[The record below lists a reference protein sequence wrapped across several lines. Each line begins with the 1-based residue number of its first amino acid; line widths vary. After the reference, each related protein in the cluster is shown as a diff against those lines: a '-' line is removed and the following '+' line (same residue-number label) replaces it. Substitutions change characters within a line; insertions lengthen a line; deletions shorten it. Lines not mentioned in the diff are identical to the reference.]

1 MGDPLYDQVLTDSL
15 ATVCVYAP
23 SGTHEDL
30 LPYLVRRLLENGANT
45 SFVNKLLDPAM
56 PVEDLIAD
64 PVLDAQRHK
73 LKRHPHIALPADLY
87 GGSRRNS
94 SGLDLSD
101 ADTLSALLAD
111 MKKAESQKWEAAPLI
126 GGKPLKKGNSRSVT
140 VPADKTRVVGQVW
153 DADESLI
160 PQAFEEAKKGFEV
173 WSGASAETRASALE
187 KFGDLM
193 EKHRTEL
200 MHLIVRE
207 GGKTLDD
214 ALSEVR
220 EAVDYCR
227 YYAMRG
233 RGDFDALKLPGPTG
247 ESNTLYMGGRGVF
260 VCISPWNFP
269 LAIFTGQIT
278 AALMAGN
285 AVIAKPATPTPLIAM
300 RAVQLMI
307 EAGVP
312 AQAITLMPCS
322 GRVGGLMTA
331 HAECAGVAFTGSMDV
346 GWQINRTL
354 AARNVAIVPLIAET
368 GGQNA
373 MIVDSSAL
381 AEQVVDD
388 VIMSAFG
395 SAGQRCSALRVL
407 YLQED
412 VADKMINMLKGAMA
426 QRRLG
431 DGANISSDTSAVIDQ
446 KSREEFDKHR
456 DWLEKN
462 AKFIAA
468 VPLSDELKGK
478 GSFFAPIA
486 YEINAI
492 KQIEREIFGP
502 VLHVIRFKGDELD
515 RVIDDI
521 NATGFGLTFGVHS
534 RISSVMKHITSRIRA
549 GNCYINRTMI
559 GAVVGVQPFG
569 GQGLSGTG
577 PKAGG
582 PHYLPRFAIEKV
594 ISADTTRQGGN
605 ATLLSLKE

>member
-1 MGDPLYDQVLTDSL
+1 VLTDNL
-15 ATVCVYAP
+15 APVCVYAP

-45 SFVNKLLDPAM
+45 SFVNKLLDPAT

-64 PVLDAQRHK
+64 PVIDAQRHK

-87 GGSRRNS
+87 GASRRNS
-94 SGLDLSD
+94 EGLDLSD
-101 ADTLSALLAD
+101 GDTIAALLAD
-111 MKKAESQKWEAAPLI
+111 MKKAEGRQWDAAPLI
-126 GGKPLKKGNSRSVT
+126 GGKVYKKSTSRAVAA
-140 VPADKTRVVGQVW
+140 PADKTRIVGQVW
-153 DADESLI
+153 EADESLI
-160 PQAFEEAKKGFEV
+160 PQAFAEAKQGFEV
-173 WSGASAETRASALE
+173 WSALSAETRAAALE
-187 KFGDLM
+187 KLADLM
-193 EKHRTEL
+193 EKNRAEL

-207 GGKTLDD
+207 GGKTIDD

-227 YYAMRG
+227 YYALRG
-233 RGDFDALKLPGPTG
+233 RGDFDAAGLKLPGPTG
-247 ESNTLYMGGRGVF
+247 ESNTLYLGGRGVF
-260 VCISPWNFP
+260 VCISLWNFP

-312 AQAITLMPCS
+312 AQAVTLMPCG
-322 GRVGGLMTA
+322 GRIGGLMTA
-331 HAECAGVAFTGSMDV
+331 HPECAGVAFTGSTDV

-407 YLQED
+407 YLQEE
-412 VADKMINMLKGAMA
+412 VADKMIAMLKGAMA

-431 DGANISSDTSAVIDQ
+431 DGANITSDTGPVIDE
-446 KSREEFDKHR
+446 KSRGEFDKHR

-462 AKFIAA
+462 GKFIAS
-468 VPLSDELKGK
+468 VPLGDDLKSK
-478 GSFFAPIA
+478 GSFFAPVA

-502 VLHVIRFKGDELD
+502 VLHVIRYKADDID

-521 NATGFGLTFGVHS
+521 NATGFGLTFGIHS
-534 RISSVMKHITSRIRA
+534 RISSVMKHVTSRIRA